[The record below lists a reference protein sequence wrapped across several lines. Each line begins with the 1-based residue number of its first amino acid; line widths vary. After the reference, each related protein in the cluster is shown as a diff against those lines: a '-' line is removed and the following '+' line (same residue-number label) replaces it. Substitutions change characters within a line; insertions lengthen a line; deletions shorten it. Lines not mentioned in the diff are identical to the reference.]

1 MVNDFIFNES
11 IDEII
16 KKRKSIRTYTNEEVS
31 QEIIKNLNTYIKN
44 LKSPF
49 NESVTFEIIDS
60 KEHINGSKIGTYG
73 IIKGATKFIVVK
85 VKKSEFSLQDLGYKM
100 ESLILYATSL
110 GLGTCW
116 IGGTFK
122 KEQFAKAIDLKGD
135 EILPIVSPIGYE
147 ASKKSLVDRT
157 MRKFTK
163 CDFRKPWN
171 ELFFL
176 RDFSL
181 PLTTYSTVGEYKNV
195 FENVRL
201 APSALNK
208 QPWRIIKNGDNFH
221 FFIKK
226 DKEPSEKI
234 NYDIQKIDMGI
245 AMCHF
250 DLSCKE
256 KGING
261 GFKFEKPIID
271 DIPKNTKYMVSW
283 IRE

>member
-122 KEQFAKAIDLKGD
+122 KGQFAKLTNPILNILFTNSIFILK
-135 EILPIVSPIGYE
+135 
-147 ASKKSLVDRT
+147 
-157 MRKFTK
+157 
-163 CDFRKPWN
+163 
-171 ELFFL
+171 FFL
-176 RDFSL
+176 FIFIVAF
-181 PLTTYSTVGEYKNV
+181 P
-195 FENVRL
+195 
-201 APSALNK
+201 
-208 QPWRIIKNGDNFH
+208 
-221 FFIKK
+221 FIK
-226 DKEPSEKI
+226 
-234 NYDIQKIDMGI
+234 
-245 AMCHF
+245 
-250 DLSCKE
+250 
-256 KGING
+256 
-261 GFKFEKPIID
+261 
-271 DIPKNTKYMVSW
+271 
-283 IRE
+283 